1 MCDKER
7 IIDNK
12 TKAKNII
19 NLEYVWSI
27 KVFLLTLRCKIKN
40 INYVVNEK
48 TYYNI

>member
-19 NLEYVWSI
+19 NLEYVWAI
-27 KVFLLTLRCKIKN
+27 KVFLLTLQCRIKKYKLCSKREN
-40 INYVVNEK
+40 IL
-48 TYYNI
+48 